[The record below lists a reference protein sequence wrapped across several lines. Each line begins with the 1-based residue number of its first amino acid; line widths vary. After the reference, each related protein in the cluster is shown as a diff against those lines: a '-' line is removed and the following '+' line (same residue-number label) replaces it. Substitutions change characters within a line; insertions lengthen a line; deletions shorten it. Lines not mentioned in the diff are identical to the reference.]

1 MRTVILL
8 AAILACTGCQQKPKS
23 DLSIA
28 DAKLRAALSLSAF
41 ECSALAT
48 APADSSRLFNAGLL
62 AGRDF
67 LTFADANVNGY
78 KSIVPQIDPLWNAVA
93 DRPSADF
100 KLGEMYA
107 AIRHRVDAERV
118 RFSDSS
124 WDAQRGEWYA
134 QKNCGFVGNE
144 PVKK

>member
-1 MRTVILL
+1 MRALILL
-8 AAILACTGCQQKPKS
+8 AAVLACTGCQQKQS
-23 DLSIA
+23 DLTIP
-28 DAKLRAALSLSAF
+28 DAKVRAALALSAF

-48 APADSSRLFNAGLL
+48 VPADSSRLFNAGLL

-67 LTFADANVNGY
+67 LHFADSNDSGY

-93 DRPSADF
+93 DRPTADF

-118 RFSDSS
+118 RFSDSN

-134 QKNCGFVGNE
+134 QKNCAFVGNE
-144 PVKK
+144 QVKK